1 MIILATFIFNI
12 ILIIPFCAGLAAAAA
27 RYGSRSLDCKAV
39 PGTAG
44 WPSKDSWASLSRSTG
59 GWLLQPAP
67 PGAVCHPGQP
77 TYNATQCPAVQSG
90 WSTFEFH
97 QADPISTYWNQWNN
111 DSCLPEEGLP
121 CSGQGYPVYVI
132 NATTADHVRLGV
144 NYARR
149 HNIRLV
155 VKSSGHDFLGRSGA
169 PNALSIWTHHIKG
182 LQVYDSFSPRHC
194 NVKIPG
200 TAITVGSGM
209 QMEELYS
216 ALDALN
222 QTIVGGGGR
231 TVSVGGYL
239 TGGGHSLLSARYGLG
254 TDQVL
259 EMEVV
264 TPSGEIVTANE
275 CQNTDLF
282 WAMRGGG
289 GSTFGVLTSITVK
302 TYPTPQIV
310 NLILALA
317 TTDIQSP
324 SVFDMVAYIL
334 SQFPHLGDQGLSG
347 YAFIF
352 SATPNPYDGGATTV
366 AGIFMAMVLQ
376 DSTVEAMT
384 ELWAPI
390 LAHVNTT
397 WPGQFQLIFQTKTY
411 PSFYGWFKE
420 NYDTS
425 AAGVD
430 KIGGS
435 RLLDADALTRNL
447 TLSAEV
453 FKQFSEGSVG
463 NVYLVAGKG
472 VHDAVPRGGSNSVC
486 PAWRSAYVH
495 ANYWADFA
503 PLNATAK
510 AEAFDRVNYHL
521 EPLRKTLAPDSGAYM
536 NEADP
541 QEPDWQHQ
549 FWGTNYARLLRIKR
563 VVDPDDVLWC
573 TPCVGNERWHQTDD
587 GRLCKVAAW
596 PSLA

>member
-1 MIILATFIFNI
+1 MIILATLIFNI
-12 ILIIPFCAGLAAAAA
+12 ILPVPFCASLAAAAG
-27 RYGSRSLDCKAV
+27 RRDQDCKAV
-39 PGTAG
+39 PGTAS
-44 WPSKDSWASLSRSTG
+44 WPSKNSWASLNRSTG
-59 GWLLQPAP
+59 GRLLQPAP

-77 TYNATQCPAVQSG
+77 TYNATECPAVQSG

-111 DSCLPEEGLP
+111 DSCLPEGGLP
-121 CSGQGYPVYVI
+121 CSGQGYPVHVI
-132 NATTADHVRLGV
+132 NATTSDHARLGV
-144 NYARR
+144 DYARR

-155 VKSSGHDFLGRSGA
+155 IKSSGHEFLGRSGA

-182 LQVYDSFSPRHC
+182 VQVHDSFSPRHC
-194 NVKIPG
+194 NVKILS
-200 TAITVGSGM
+200 TAITAGSGM

-239 TGGGHSLLSARYGLG
+239 TGGGHSLLSASYGLG

-282 WAMRGGG
+282 RAMGG
-289 GSTFGVLTSITVK
+289 

-310 NLILALA
+310 NLVLALA
-317 TTDIQSP
+317 ATDIQSP
-324 SVFDMVAYIL
+324 SVFGMVAYIL
-334 SQFPHLGDQGLSG
+334 SQFPRLGDQGLSG

-352 SATPNPYDGGATTV
+352 TATPNPYDGGVTTA

-376 DSTVEAMT
+376 DSTTKAMN

-390 LAHVNTT
+390 LAH
-397 WPGQFQLIFQTKTY
+397 I
-411 PSFYGWFKE
+411 
-420 NYDTS
+420 
-425 AAGVD
+425 A
-430 KIGGS
+430 GS
-435 RLLDADALTRNL
+435 RLLGADALTRNL
-447 TLSAEV
+447 TLSAEA
-453 FKQFSEGSVG
+453 FKRFSEGTTG

-472 VHDAVPRGGSNSVC
+472 VRNATPRGGGNSVC

-495 ANYWADFA
+495 A
-503 PLNATAK
+503 K
-510 AEAFDRVNYHL
+510 AFDRVNHHL
-521 EPLRKTLAPDSGAYM
+521 EPLRKILAPESGAYM

-563 VVDPDDVLWC
+563 AVDPGDVLWC

-587 GRLCKVAAW
+587 GRLCQVDAW
-596 PSLA
+596 SSLA